1 MKSLSKRA
9 SKVLDALT
17 RGLHNPGDARR
28 VDNTDSVYMYVAVEC
43 IGDCRFSVAHYYVQ
57 NGDMMRDPE
66 MTFFLADDGN
76 YYPMTFQMDAL
87 GIYRVGV
94 EFGEGGH
101 ILRANMREQAD
112 QARFANQWMSNIAD
126 QQGGLRAIRAA

>member
-1 MKSLSKRA
+1 MKSLSKSA

-28 VDNTDSVYMYVAVEC
+28 VDNSDGVFMYVAVEC

-66 MTFFLADDGN
+66 MTFFLADDGH
-76 YYPMTFQMDAL
+76 YYPMTIQMDAL

-94 EFGEGGH
+94 EFGEDGRIIQGN
-101 ILRANMREQAD
+101 IREQAD
-112 QARFANQWMSNIAD
+112 QARFANKWMANIAN
-126 QQGGLRAIRAA
+126 QQGGIRAIKAA